1 MKTHDRFEEESDP
14 VGVGSSEGPKKLSV
28 EEQIE
33 HWKRVGEANA
43 IKYGIKAAPGSRVVN
58 Y

>member
-1 MKTHDRFEEESDP
+1 MKTLDIFEEEPTTVKS
-14 VGVGSSEGPKKLSV
+14 VSSEGPKKLSI

-43 IKYGIKAAPGSRVVN
+43 KKYGIKAAPGSRVVN